1 MRRSLAAPTKRSCR
15 LGRGGGLER
24 LPLIRIL
31 LALSVVALLA
41 PVAATASVT
50 LRRLDP
56 SGYPTIRATLVAP
69 VASDQTPTLTE
80 NGRRVVDLTALN
92 LSASKSVVIAVDRSR
107 SMAGKQLDD
116 ATAAARKFL
125 AAKAASDRV
134 AVVVFGSKAV
144 QLTRFSSST
153 IDAADALGT
162 MAVDSKSG
170 TALNDAVALSA
181 SLLSKEQGRA
191 RVVVLLTDGQ
201 DVSSTTSFDEAVA
214 SAHKTSALIYP
225 ISVGASDK
233 TKQPLQKLALE
244 TGGAF
249 NSAASSKALSGVYSS
264 VAAELR
270 RTWRLEYVTA
280 ARPGEKLHLRVSLD
294 PEGAASSDLMIP
306 GTFEQPSSGGGLLP
320 DPLYT
325 PLGGLVLTML
335 VAFLVLTA
343 CGFLLTSAKGS
354 WVKTRLAPHLEGG
367 PRKSRQKKKGQ
378 RLAAFAGLF
387 RATEQAFGHRRV
399 WMKLQVL
406 LERADVP
413 LRTVEFAYLML
424 GCAFVVAF
432 FAVAS
437 GRSSLGVLIAL
448 CVGAAIPYMWVS
460 FKAKRRMNAF
470 ENQLPD
476 LLVTLAASLKAG
488 HSFKQGLQTVVDEG
502 QEPASKELGRVITD
516 TRLGRPMDEALSD
529 TAERIGSKNFSF
541 VITAVSIQRQVGG
554 SLAGLFDMVA
564 DTVRQRQQFARKIK
578 GLTAMG
584 RASAYVLI
592 GLPFFV
598 AFALTV
604 LNPTYMD
611 PLYHSSTGH
620 TMIMIGLAMMA
631 FGSLILKKL
640 VSFRG

>member
-1 MRRSLAAPTKRSCR
+1 MSRP
-15 LGRGGGLER
+15 
-24 LPLIRIL
+24 RIL
-31 LALSVVALLA
+31 LALAVVALLA

-50 LRRLDP
+50 LRRVDP

-69 VASDQTPTLTE
+69 VASDQAPTLTE

-116 ATAAARKFL
+116 ATAAAREFL
-125 AAKAASDRV
+125 AAKAGADRV

-144 QLTRFSSST
+144 QLTRFASST
-153 IDAADALGT
+153 IDADDALRT
-162 MAVDSKSG
+162 MAVDTQTG
-170 TALNDAVALSA
+170 TALNDAVELSA

-201 DVSSTTSFDEAVA
+201 DVSSKASLAEAIA
-214 SAHKTSALIYP
+214 GAHKAGTLVYP
-225 ISVGASDK
+225 ISIGGSDK
-233 TKQPLQKLALE
+233 ARQPLQRLAHE

-249 NSAASSKALSGVYSS
+249 NSAASSKALSAVYSS
-264 VAAELR
+264 VAAELK
-270 RTWRLEYVTA
+270 RTWRIEYVTA
-280 ARPGEKLHLRVSLD
+280 ARPGEKLHLRVALD
-294 PEGAASSDLMIP
+294 PEGAASSNLTIP
-306 GTFEQPSSGGGLLP
+306 GTFDEPSSGGELP
-320 DPLYT
+320 SPLYT
-325 PLGGLVLTML
+325 PLGGLLLTML

-343 CGFLLTSAKGS
+343 GGFLLASAKGS
-354 WVKTRLAPHLEGG
+354 WVKSRLAPHVEGG
-367 PRKSRQKKKGQ
+367 PRKSRQKRKGE

-387 RATEQAFGHRRV
+387 RATEQAFGHRRL
-399 WMKLQVL
+399 WMKLQRL

-424 GCAFVVAF
+424 GCAFLLAIL
-432 FAVAS
+432 AVMM
-437 GRSSLGVLIAL
+437 GRSSMGILIAL
-448 CVGAAIPYMWVS
+448 AVGAAMPYMWVS

-470 ENQLPD
+470 EDQLPD

-488 HSFKQGLQTVVDEG
+488 HSFKQGVQTIVDEG

-516 TRLGRPMDEALSD
+516 TSLGRPMDEALSH

-554 SLAGLFDMVA
+554 SLAGLFDMIA

-584 RASAYVLI
+584 RASAYVLV

-598 AFALTV
+598 AFAMTL
-604 LNPTYMD
+604 LNPIYMD
-611 PLYHSSTGH
+611 PLYHTSTGH
-620 TMIMIGLAMMA
+620 TLIMLGLVMMA
-631 FGSLILKKL
+631 FGSLILRKL

>member
-1 MRRSLAAPTKRSCR
+1 MRRSLAAPITRPHRLCR
-15 LGRGGGLER
+15 RGRLER
-24 LPLIRIL
+24 GPLLRSL

-50 LRRLDP
+50 LRRVDV

-69 VASDQTPTLTE
+69 VASDQAPTLTE
-80 NGRRVVDLTALN
+80 NGRPVADLTALN

-116 ATAAARKFL
+116 AAAAAREFL
-125 AAKAASDRV
+125 AAKSGSDRV

-144 QLTRFSSST
+144 QLTRFASST
-153 IDAADALGT
+153 IDADDALRT
-162 MAVDSKSG
+162 LAVDAKAG

-181 SLLSKEQGRA
+181 RLLSSEQGRA

-201 DVSSTTSFDEAVA
+201 DVSSKASLTEAIA
-214 SAHKTSALIYP
+214 GAHQAATLVYP
-225 ISVGASDK
+225 ISIGGGDK
-233 TKQPLQKLALE
+233 TRQPLQKLARE

-249 NSAASSKALSGVYSS
+249 NSAASSKALSGIYSS
-264 VAAELR
+264 VASELK
-270 RTWRLEYVTA
+270 RTWRIEYVTA
-280 ARPGEKLHLRVSLD
+280 ARPGETLHLRVALD
-294 PEGAASSDLMIP
+294 PEGAASSDLTIP
-306 GTFEQPSSGGGLLP
+306 GDFDEPTSGGGLP
-320 DPLYT
+320 SPLYS
-325 PLGGLVLTML
+325 PLGGLLLTML

-343 CGFLLTSAKGS
+343 CGFLLASAKGS
-354 WVKTRLAPHLEGG
+354 WVKTRLAPHVEGG
-367 PRKSRQKKKGQ
+367 PRKSRQKKKGE

-387 RATEQAFGHRRV
+387 RATEQAFGHRRL
-399 WMKLQVL
+399 WMKLQRL

-413 LRTVEFAYLML
+413 LRTVEFAYLMV

-432 FAVAS
+432 FAVLM
-437 GRSSLGVLIAL
+437 GRSSLGILIAL
-448 CVGAAIPYMWVS
+448 AIGGAMPYMWVS

-488 HSFKQGLQTVVDEG
+488 HSFKQGIQTVVDEG
-502 QEPASKELGRVITD
+502 QEPASKELGRVISD

-541 VITAVSIQRQVGG
+541 VITAVTIQRQVGG

-598 AFALTV
+598 AFAITL
-604 LNPTYMD
+604 LNPDYMD
-611 PLYHSSTGH
+611 PLYHTSTGH
-620 TMIMIGLAMMA
+620 TMIMIGLLMMG
-631 FGSLILKKL
+631 FGSLVLKKL